1 MHIKTIIFSDK
12 SLTFRCG
19 YCNFSERYMM
29 TSPLR
34 FYLSLNAFS
43 PTFWISCQPLW
54 APSQCFFGAQ
64 MTELGST
71 FKDNCLIGVF
81 SYAVGSW
88 GPEKGSDN
96 SVIMRLQQIYAFAA
110 ELWRMSWQPRALST
124 STLPPWTLRYSQNCG
139 ASFNTNTRVFARVSV
154 WVCVCIVRT
163 HDCIS
168 VYEWDV
174 RVCLNPARLQVCLGK
189 KIFASAFIPAALPLS
204 PIWKVEEHYY
214 MVHLLPSGTALG
226 YKVSDEVYLC
236 KLFLGGNITYMAAA
250 FTWAF
255 FFPKAWLSI

>member
-1 MHIKTIIFSDK
+1 
-12 SLTFRCG
+12 
-19 YCNFSERYMM
+19 M
-29 TSPLR
+29 TSPLH

-64 MTELGST
+64 MTELGPT

-124 STLPPWTLRYSQNCG
+124 STLPPWTPRYSQNCG

-174 RVCLNPARLQVCLGK
+174 RVCLNPARLQVCRGK
-189 KIFASAFIPAALPLS
+189 NLCLCFYSCCTATVSYLKGGRT
-204 PIWKVEEHYY
+204 
-214 MVHLLPSGTALG
+214 LLHGTSSSFW
-226 YKVSDEVYLC
+226 YSSWIQSVRWS
-236 KLFLGGNITYMAAA
+236 LFV
-250 FTWAF
+250 
-255 FFPKAWLSI
+255 